1 MKYIKQLMI
10 ILIISCIGELL
21 NFFIPLP
28 IPGSIYVMILLF
40 ILLCCGVIKLSQ
52 IKETG
57 DFLMDIMPIL
67 FVPSAVGIIS
77 QLEHLKTIWIQII
90 IITIVT
96 TFLVM
101 GITGLITQVVIRMK
115 RGKNKKCKKNSC
127 KY

>member
-28 IPGSIYVMILLF
+28 IPGSIYGMILLF

-57 DFLMDIMPIL
+57 DFLIDIMPIL

-77 QLEHLKTIWIQII
+77 QLDQLKSIWIQII

-101 GITGLITQVVIRMK
+101 GITGLVTQAVIRMK
-115 RGKNKKCKKNSC
+115 RGKNKK
-127 KY
+127 

>member
-1 MKYIKQLMI
+1 MKYIKQLLI
-10 ILIISCIGELL
+10 ILVVSCIGELL

-28 IPGSIYVMILLF
+28 IPGSIYGMILLF
-40 ILLCCGVIKLSQ
+40 ILLCCGVIKISQ

-57 DFLMDIMPIL
+57 DFLIDIMPIL

-77 QLEHLKTIWIQII
+77 QLDQLKSIWIQII

-101 GITGLITQVVIRMK
+101 GITGLVTQAVIRMK
-115 RGKNKKCKKNSC
+115 RGKNKK
-127 KY
+127 

>member
-1 MKYIKQLMI
+1 MKYIKQLLI
-10 ILIISCIGELL
+10 ILIVSCIGELL

-28 IPGSIYVMILLF
+28 IPGSIYGMILLF
-40 ILLCCGVIKLSQ
+40 ILLCCGVIKISQ

-57 DFLMDIMPIL
+57 DFLIDIMPIL

-77 QLEHLKTIWIQII
+77 QLDQLKSIWIQII

-101 GITGLITQVVIRMK
+101 GITGLVTQAVIRMK
-115 RGKNKKCKKNSC
+115 RGKNKK
-127 KY
+127 

>member
-115 RGKNKKCKKNSC
+115 RGKNKK
-127 KY
+127 

>member
-1 MKYIKQLMI
+1 MKYIKQLLI

-28 IPGSIYVMILLF
+28 IPGSIYGMILLF
-40 ILLCCGVIKLSQ
+40 ILLCCGVIKISQ

-57 DFLMDIMPIL
+57 DFLIDIMPIL

-77 QLEHLKTIWIQII
+77 QLDQLKSIWIQII

-101 GITGLITQVVIRMK
+101 GITGLVTQAVIRMK
-115 RGKNKKCKKNSC
+115 RGKNKK
-127 KY
+127 